1 MSGANRIQA
10 EGVIKNII
18 REIVQECAS
27 RGEGVSETLVAFI
40 IKSIVLEPQN
50 DFQVDRVLASEDV
63 QRLIDLCVKRLL
75 DSKSASLD
83 TIKMQVYFDMN
94 YTTRDEFLTEHR
106 RVLQSRL
113 QPILREITDNRS
125 TTKEELE
132 SLYRKIVSSVL
143 LRSGLGSP
151 TDISVVRE
159 ATAALQSVF
168 PQTEL
173 GNFLNLS
180 KRDKDR
186 QLVELTQIVTG
197 IRLFNKECGKGGEG
211 IDNLPAILNEAI
223 PATLKEIQQQTD
235 DAIDSSE
242 KLISVLD
249 AMNALQH
256 KQLSKETP
264 RKRIQESMINSRQ
277 LELYLKILSNDVK
290 QSAREVEE
298 LLQQFKFRLEQLK
311 TTIQNKTAVPT
322 AQVYPQFMHL
332 ASIWFGFQDE
342 MVLLS
347 VLSNILYSL
356 EPYTLNTKEL
366 LADDAVRK
374 CLNRIT

>member
-1 MSGANRIQA
+1 MSGTANRIQA

-40 IKSIVLEPQN
+40 VKAVVLEPQN
-50 DFQVDRVLASEDV
+50 DFQVDRVLASDDV
-63 QRLIDLCVKRLL
+63 KRLIDLCVRRLL
-75 DSKSASLD
+75 DNKSSSLD

-106 RVLQSRL
+106 RVLETRL
-113 QPILREITDNRS
+113 QPILREITDNRAAS
-125 TTKEELE
+125 KDELE

-173 GNFLNLS
+173 GNFLSLS

-197 IRLFNKECGKGGEG
+197 IRLFNK
-211 IDNLPAILNEAI
+211 
-223 PATLKEIQQQTD
+223 
-235 DAIDSSE
+235 
-242 KLISVLD
+242 
-249 AMNALQH
+249 
-256 KQLSKETP
+256 
-264 RKRIQESMINSRQ
+264 
-277 LELYLKILSNDVK
+277 
-290 QSAREVEE
+290 
-298 LLQQFKFRLEQLK
+298 
-311 TTIQNKTAVPT
+311 
-322 AQVYPQFMHL
+322 
-332 ASIWFGFQDE
+332 
-342 MVLLS
+342 
-347 VLSNILYSL
+347 
-356 EPYTLNTKEL
+356 
-366 LADDAVRK
+366 
-374 CLNRIT
+374 